1 LIPNSESMR
10 KHLLTVILLMVTAVS
25 SYAADFPGVRALAAR
40 RVPWLEKSLT
50 LQQIPAEKGKE
61 VFELRTSGNK
71 LIIRASTTSA
81 AAEGLNWYLK
91 YYCNRSM
98 SHMGDNLSPVS
109 PLPTITAPVRIFTE
123 MPVRYALNYCTI
135 SYTMSFYSW
144 ADWQHELD
152 WMALNGVNVMLATVG
167 TEAIWQRTLQQL
179 GYTPEEARAFIAGP
193 GFTAWWLMGN
203 LEGWGGP
210 VSQQMIDQQEQLQ
223 HKILGRMKELGIA
236 PVLQGFYGMIPV
248 NMKEKLHLEK
258 VVPQGKWAGGF
269 QRPDFLLPQDSQ
281 YTKIASIYY
290 NEMKRTYGKDIQYL
304 AGDPFHEGGNAKGV
318 DVTAAAKGIQDAMLQ
333 AFPGVTWVLQ
343 GWQNNPKSA
352 LLAGLDKS
360 KVLVQELFG
369 ENTANW
375 ESRKGYENTPF
386 IWCTVTNFGEKLGL
400 YGKLQRFA
408 DEVYRAANSPYK
420 DLMRGAGIMPEG
432 IHNNPVIYQLVLEL
446 PWHQEHVSV
455 KDWITAYVRS
465 RYGTENATAEAAWQ
479 QFLATCYSSFDKYQE
494 GPTESIMTA
503 RPTADVDRP
512 VSTWGTRHR
521 NYDTAVFRQA
531 VTQFLAA
538 APALKKSETY
548 QIDAIDF
555 QRQVNS
561 NNGEYLYT
569 QIIAAWKNKDS
580 ATFRR
585 SSNQFMT
592 LMNKQDSLLSTNK
605 HFRLDTWLKAAMAM
619 GSTLAE
625 KSLLKKNAKVQLTY
639 WGPNNPDTDLHEYAN
654 KEWGGLIR
662 ELYIPRWIKFINSL
676 NLQKDKPQQA
686 IDFFTMEKKWT
697 EE

>member
-1 LIPNSESMR
+1 MR
-10 KHLLTVILLMVTAVS
+10 KRFLTLILLLFAAVS
-25 SYAADFPGVRALAAR
+25 TYAADFAGVRALAAR
-40 RVPWLEKSLT
+40 RVPWLEKSLI
-50 LQQIPAEKGKE
+50 LQQIAGEKGKE
-61 VFELRTSGNK
+61 IFELSTSGNK
-71 LIIRASTTSA
+71 LIIKASTASA

-109 PLPTITAPVRIFTE
+109 PLPQIAAPVQIFTE

-167 TEAIWQRTLQQL
+167 TEAIWQRTLQRL
-179 GYTPEEARAFIAGP
+179 GYTPEEARAFVAGP

-210 VSQQMIDQQEQLQ
+210 VSQQMINQQEELQ

-248 NMKEKLHLEK
+248 NMKEKLHLDK

-281 YTKIASIYY
+281 YAKIAGIYY
-290 NEMKRTYGKDIQYL
+290 DEMKRTYGKDIQYL
-304 AGDPFHEGGNAKGV
+304 AGDPFHEGGNAKGL
-318 DVTAAAKGIQDAMLQ
+318 DVTAAAKGIQEAMQ
-333 AFPGVTWVLQ
+333 EAFPGVTWVLQ
-343 GWQNNPKSA
+343 GWQANPKTA

-375 ESRKGYENTPF
+375 ESRKGYEQTPF

-400 YGKLQRFA
+400 YGKLQRYA
-408 DEVYRAANSPYK
+408 DEVYRASTGPYK
-420 DLMRGAGIMPEG
+420 HLMRGAGIMPEG

-446 PWHQEHVSV
+446 PWHQEHVVV

-465 RYGTENATAEAAWQ
+465 RYGSENTHVEEAWQ
-479 QFLATCYSSFDKYQE
+479 QFVATCYSSFDKYQE
-494 GPTESIMTA
+494 GPTESIFTA
-503 RPTADVDRP
+503 RPTTDTTRP

-521 NYDTAVFRQA
+521 NYDTAAFRQGVA
-531 VTQFLAA
+531 QFLAVG
-538 APALKKSETY
+538 PAMKRSETY

-561 NNGEYLYT
+561 NRGEYLYT
-569 QIIAAWKNKDS
+569 QMITAWKNSD
-580 ATFRR
+580 APALHDYANLFL
-585 SSNQFMT
+585 QQMQQ
-592 LMNKQDSLLSTNK
+592 QDSLLSTNK
-605 HFRLDTWLKAAMAM
+605 HFRLDTWLNSAMAM
-619 GSTLAE
+619 GSTSAE
-625 KSLLKKNAKVQLTY
+625 KKQLKRNAKVQLTY
-639 WGPNNPDTDLHEYAN
+639 WGPDNPDTDLHEYAN
-654 KEWGGLIR
+654 KEWGGLMK
-662 ELYIPRWIKFINSL
+662 ELYIPRWKLFTDDLFHSKERASHPVN
-676 NLQKDKPQQA
+676 
-686 IDFFTMEKKWT
+686 FFQFEKEWT
-697 EE
+697 EK